1 MMKLVILA
9 VLVGISF
16 RLLFGAWPWQA
27 WARSERAQKEAQ
39 ARVLLGVSHSAD
51 EAEIQA
57 AHRRAMLD
65 AHPDRGG
72 SEQRVHEIDA
82 ARDIL
87 LEQTRSK
94 NA

>member
-1 MMKLVILA
+1 MKLVILA
-9 VLVGISF
+9 VLVGIGF

-27 WARSERAQKEAQ
+27 WAASERSQKQAQ
-39 ARVLLGVSHSAD
+39 ARALLGVSRNAD

-57 AHRRAMLD
+57 AHRRAMLE
-65 AHPDRGG
+65 AHPDKGG
-72 SEQRVHEIDA
+72 SPDRVHEIDA

-87 LEQTRSK
+87 LEQRRSK